1 MSIKAK
7 TTFILLLSTL
17 LSLSLLTSV
26 IYFQTKEKSSEAL
39 EQSSTDKLIAVRE
52 ARKKGIERY
61 LNSTVNQ
68 ITAQS
73 NNPTIKKAMADFSSA
88 FENENTNSSITTEEN
103 TNLVSYYETIFSKE
117 YERLNHKPI
126 DINKLIDSLSAKEK
140 SLQYRYISNNKQPL
154 GAKHKLNSA
163 NSAADYDK
171 VHAQYHPYIRSY
183 LETFGLYDIFLIS
196 PSGEVVYSV
205 YKEIDFATSLMNE
218 ANIDSGL
225 ANVFRQANELS
236 NNEKYA
242 IVDFSPYTAS
252 YGAAAS
258 FIAKPLFVDGKKAG
272 VLAFQIPID
281 QINNIMTGDND
292 WSNSGLGLSGE
303 SYLVNDNLKAASI
316 NRFLAE
322 NPDSYIASLKNTQ
335 ISKKEI
341 EEISLRKN
349 NVGIQTIDTPSV
361 RAALSGESGNK
372 TILDYRNITVLSSYT
387 PVKIPG
393 LNWVLVSEIDTKE
406 AFQAATDLAHS
417 TLNTA
422 LFSLLGASILAV
434 IIGLFFAKK
443 LTMPILKLNQFIN
456 DVTFNKDLSQRV
468 KIEGKD
474 EISEISSN
482 INNLL
487 ETFENIVKQITGTTN
502 QLATSSEHLADVSHQ
517 TQKNMLQ
524 QQSESEQ
531 LATAMHEM
539 VATVNEIA
547 NNASMAATSARD
559 ADQATKIGLQT
570 IEGTE
575 AHLQKLNIEL
585 KNSSN
590 VVHRLSEDSQ
600 QISQILDVINGI
612 AEQTNL
618 LALNAAIEAAR
629 AGEQGR
635 GFAVV
640 ADEVRTLAARTQE
653 STLKINDIINML
665 QNRSKEAVSAMA
677 VNEEHAN
684 KTIEQAYKAKDALG
698 EISKGVTEITD
709 MNIQIASAAE
719 EQSLVAEEINK
730 NVTQIVMLG
739 NSSSEGANEVSDA
752 SENLSKISSELLSLS
767 AQFKVNKLS

>member
-1 MSIKAK
+1 
-7 TTFILLLSTL
+7 
-17 LSLSLLTSV
+17 
-26 IYFQTKEKSSEAL
+26 
-39 EQSSTDKLIAVRE
+39 
-52 ARKKGIERY
+52 
-61 LNSTVNQ
+61 
-68 ITAQS
+68 
-73 NNPTIKKAMADFSSA
+73 
-88 FENENTNSSITTEEN
+88 
-103 TNLVSYYETIFSKE
+103 
-117 YERLNHKPI
+117 
-126 DINKLIDSLSAKEK
+126 
-140 SLQYRYISNNKQPL
+140 
-154 GAKHKLNSA
+154 
-163 NSAADYDK
+163 
-171 VHAQYHPYIRSY
+171 
-183 LETFGLYDIFLIS
+183 
-196 PSGEVVYSV
+196 
-205 YKEIDFATSLMNE
+205 MNE